1 MNKLFERHQSQAFES
16 REQRIEDAQALH
28 NMYKLPFYDRIER
41 ESEEYWE
48 LDILDQEVILEVS
61 DPNF

>member
-1 MNKLFERHQSQAFES
+1 
-16 REQRIEDAQALH
+16 
-28 NMYKLPFYDRIER
+28 MYKLPFYDRIER